1 MTEEQ
6 ITRAIYYYE
15 LAVRQKNAAA
25 PYYEKVNQYIRPF
38 FTIRNKEYTKNPE
51 INKQLKYINLYII
64 NCTEKFVNYLMS
76 TLLPRGEQWGRAT
89 IDEEILKS
97 LMIDVEKGYHKA
109 HSDNLK
115 KNLDDGTNTTF
126 RFLNKSNY
134 FNEIYEA
141 VFDSVGFGTGCFKV
155 LERDNPVRPIIFE
168 YVSFNEIF
176 GVDDAF
182 GKPNFIFRRYIDM
195 NAETTLD
202 LFPDAEWGDY
212 SDELVVKRTF
222 IEAVLPVIDDSTNK
236 YTFLHGLYT
245 EDFRTAL
252 FEEEL
257 PYNPY
262 VVFRF
267 RQQQGIFWGIG
278 QDLKCIDDFETLVEY
293 AEADRAQVQRVAN
306 PPMLATGNP
315 NLYDALSLKAGILNY
330 GGLSTPNDPD
340 RLVVSPIL
348 SGQQLMPIENK
359 ILEIKKEI
367 DRALFVNPLGDVTDK
382 TMTATE
388 NQLRAQMFRKEF
400 AGVYERTSSEL
411 LEPTFRNCFEILKKK
426 GLIKLDDE
434 YDTAVEIE
442 FTNDLSQVND
452 KAKITSM
459 LQFADVYGKFTG
471 AENVATIFDPVKLKD
486 YLIDNLKV
494 ERKPLRD
501 DEEIEKISA
510 QKRQAEIMLA
520 AQRAGNAAGEP
531 VMTQE
536 QGAKAVGEMI

>member
-6 ITRAIYYYE
+6 IKRAVYYYE
-15 LAVRQKNAAA
+15 LATKQKNAAA

-51 INKQLKYINLYII
+51 LNKQLKYINLYII

-97 LMIDVEKGYHKA
+97 LMIDVEQGYHKA

-182 GKPNFIFRRYIDM
+182 GKPNFIFRRYIGM

-212 SDELVVKRTF
+212 SEELAVKRTF

-471 AENVATIFDPVKLKD
+471 AENVANI
-486 YLIDNLKV
+486 
-494 ERKPLRD
+494 
-501 DEEIEKISA
+501 ISA
-510 QKRQAEIMLA
+510 CLF
-520 AQRAGNAAGEP
+520 
-531 VMTQE
+531 
-536 QGAKAVGEMI
+536 